1 MKAKLVNEDERLR
14 KWTFDEEKRTRSN
27 SIISSG
33 NLYKVSK
40 SNLDEYKPLKSP
52 IQKQIKPKIKYLTK
66 REYDQILRGAIKDLK
81 NNSGLEV
88 ENEDEFDYYSF
99 MDDMAD
105 SMLYDQDLY
114 NYLYKKYKREF
125 DSYSNPTRSDLKD
138 ILVNDLSSF

>member
-1 MKAKLVNEDERLR
+1 
-14 KWTFDEEKRTRSN
+14 
-27 SIISSG
+27 
-33 NLYKVSK
+33 
-40 SNLDEYKPLKSP
+40 
-52 IQKQIKPKIKYLTK
+52 
-66 REYDQILRGAIKDLK
+66 
-81 NNSGLEV
+81 
-88 ENEDEFDYYSF
+88 